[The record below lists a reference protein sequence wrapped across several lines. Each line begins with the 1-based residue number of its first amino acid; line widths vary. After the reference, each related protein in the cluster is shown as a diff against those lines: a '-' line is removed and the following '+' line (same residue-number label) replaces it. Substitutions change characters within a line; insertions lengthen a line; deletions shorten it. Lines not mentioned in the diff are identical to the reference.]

1 MVNGWNAFAEVP
13 GWIEGSKFVMTYNS
27 SSPVSARCNG
37 IVHLWDDIVLV
48 HKYRLNSYTL

>member
-13 GWIEGSKFVMTYNS
+13 GWIEGSKFAMTYNS

-37 IVHLWDDIVLV
+37 IVHLWDDIVLI